1 MWLKSLL
8 CPELAFEY
16 VASEANLYFVQRAR
30 KWFCVCVC
38 VCVCVC
44 MCVHM
49 LPHMRVYM
57 RNLCANVT

>member
-30 KWFCVCVC
+30 KWFWCVSVIP
-38 VCVCVC
+38 VEKRGQEDFGDP
-44 MCVHM
+44 MASHSS
-49 LPHMRVYM
+49 
-57 RNLCANVT
+57 